1 MTAGPLM
8 GSVNKQREIGDATT
22 TGLSSVIEVLKQTTG
37 FFLNFMYRNSLC
49 HGFKLRV
56 LK

>member
-22 TGLSSVIEVLKQTTG
+22 TGLSSGL
-37 FFLNFMYRNSLC
+37 FFLLMKS
-49 HGFKLRV
+49 
-56 LK
+56 